1 MKSELSALVFVSA
14 LVACGTDGSEP
25 ELTDGRAP
33 SESRAVAILSMTGD
47 AEDGA
52 PIYAINCQACHG
64 ASGEGGAGGGIALQ
78 GLRFDETLMNSVLN
92 GKNYMPA
99 YGDTLSD
106 QELADVV
113 AHVESF

>member
-14 LVACGTDGSEP
+14 LVGCGTDGSEP
-25 ELTDGRAP
+25 DLIDGTAP
-33 SESRAVAILSMTGD
+33 SENRAATILSMTGD
-47 AEDGA
+47 ADNGA
-52 PIYAINCQACHG
+52 AIYAINCQACHG
-64 ASGEGGAGGGIALQ
+64 ASGEGGAGNGIALQ
-78 GLRFDETLMNSVLN
+78 GLRFDEMLLNSVLD

-113 AHVESF
+113 AHIESF